1 MQELKRGAIM
11 SKFPSFYP
19 SKNRPDYHLSDVFIN
34 STKGGNRGTG
44 SDTSETEYVIYF
56 GSAPLQRI
64 IAVKAFLDSFK
75 LNLQK
80 EKEIIKFANQH
91 VQKIK
96 EKEGSLSYSITLNMP
111 AHSVNEARNNL
122 AKIEEFQKLIGTGL
136 DWSTNEIASQQSDG
150 TNQDL
155 EENTGFSPLCE
166 TRLPLFWVYF
176 RNIINGGRKITTSKI
191 SSFEQLV
198 KHGFPCYIDKVNYE
212 PDIEAG
218 FFEFDNYLFPKNIKL
233 SLTLNYE
240 NQSMY
245 NEDVE
250 LLKNK
255 TINSYDTLGLKDK
268 DDTGLFPFHID
279 MEIKKMNDINS
290 DKVYTKKDSYLFIS
304 KRTSIVGIGQDVEII
319 DAVNVGGSVGSFTS
333 NKGGLKLTDAA
344 SPKYV
349 IFDLF
354 LESFSRDISYEYSK
368 SPAGAASIYSK
379 VVGDSTKFNNI
390 NYNIKI
396 NCVADNLEKAKKDL
410 GKLQL
415 LTRMF
420 YKTTWN
426 GKDPLS
432 VPEGEKKSEYLQ
444 KLFVYIP
451 NMIEKPNTGKK
462 KTSLLDM
469 QESSIPLYLEE
480 LSYDIDLSHGFF
492 QEGNH
497 LYAKAFSITFK
508 FLYPDSD
515 LILNYS
521 VKKGSDIQNED
532 QYYFK
537 QNPNSSIV
545 ASSNAARLFPM
556 DKKTVR
562 IGKAP

>member
-1 MQELKRGAIM
+1 M

-19 SKNRPDYHLSDVFIN
+19 SKKNPDYHLSDVFIN
-34 STKGGNRGTG
+34 SIEGGNRGTG
-44 SDTSETEYVIYF
+44 SDTSETEHVIYF

-64 IAVKAFLDSFK
+64 IAIKAFLDSFK

-96 EKEGSLSYSITLNMP
+96 DKEGSLSYNMTLNMP

-122 AKIEEFQKLIGTGL
+122 AKIEEFQKLIGTGR
-136 DWSTNEIASQQSDG
+136 DWTTDGTNAEQSDG
-150 TNQDL
+150 TYQDF
-155 EENTGFSPLCE
+155 EENSGFSPLCG

-212 PDIEAG
+212 PEIEAG

-245 NEDVE
+245 NEDEE
-250 LLKNK
+250 LLNNK
-255 TINSYDTLGLKDK
+255 TINSYDIFGLKDK
-268 DDTGLFPFHID
+268 SDTGLFPFHVD
-279 MEIKKMNDINS
+279 MEVKKMNDINS
-290 DKVYTKKDSYLFIS
+290 DKVYSKKDSYLFIS
-304 KRTSIVGIGQDVEII
+304 KGAIATDVEVI
-319 DAVNVGGSVGSFTS
+319 NVEGSLGELRQTS
-333 NKGGLKLTDAA
+333 TTRPKITDIGC
-344 SPKYV
+344 PKYV

-396 NCVADNLEKAKKDL
+396 NCVADSLEKAKKDI

-420 YKTTWN
+420 YKTTWDGLRPFN
-426 GKDPLS
+426 
-432 VPEGEKKSEYLQ
+432 VPIGQKKSDYLQ

-462 KTSLLDM
+462 KKSLSGM
-469 QESSIPLYLEE
+469 QESSIPLFLEE
-480 LSYDIDLSHGFF
+480 LSYDIDLNQGFF
-492 QEGNH
+492 QEGEH

-508 FLYPDSD
+508 FLYPDND

-521 VKKGSDIQNED
+521 VKKGSNIQSED

-537 QNPNSSIV
+537 ANADSSLV
-545 ASSNAARLFPM
+545 SSGNAARLFPM

-562 IGKAP
+562 IGKAPK

>member
-1 MQELKRGAIM
+1 M
-11 SKFPSFYP
+11 SKFPNLYP
-19 SKNRPDYHLSDVFIN
+19 SKNKPDYHLSEVFIAPTN
-34 STKGGNRGTG
+34 APRRGTG
-44 SDTSETEYVIYF
+44 SDTSESEHVIYF

-64 IAVKAFLDSFK
+64 IAVKAFLESFK

-80 EKEIIKFANQH
+80 DKEIIKFSNQH

-96 EKEGSLSYSITLNMP
+96 EKEGSLSYDITLNMP

-122 AKIEEFQKLIGTGL
+122 AKIEEFQKLIGTGR
-136 DWSTNEIASQQSDG
+136 DWSTETLTVQQSDG
-150 TNQDL
+150 TFTDR
-155 EENTGFSPLCE
+155 EENKGFSPLCE

-191 SSFEQLV
+191 SSFKQLV
-198 KHGFPCYIDKVNYE
+198 KHGFPCYIDKVSYE
-212 PDIEAG
+212 PDVESG
-218 FFEFDNYLFPKNIKL
+218 FFEFNSYLFPKNIKL

-250 LLKNK
+250 LLSNK
-255 TINSYDTLGLKDK
+255 TINSYDINGSKDK
-268 DDTGLFPFHID
+268 YDTGLFPFHVD
-279 MEIKKMNDINS
+279 MSVKTMNDINS

-304 KRTSIVGIGQDVEII
+304 RKDTVEQRINI
-319 DAVNVGGSVGSFTS
+319 AKGSGGSLLTSTITKSDSKTTSSHGSR
-333 NKGGLKLTDAA
+333 
-344 SPKYV
+344 YV

-354 LESFSRDISYEYSK
+354 LESFSRDIAYEYSK
-368 SPAGAASIYSK
+368 APAGPASVYSK
-379 VVGDSTKFNNI
+379 VVGDSIKFNNI

-396 NCVADNLEKAKKDL
+396 NCVAENLEKAKKNL

-420 YKTTWN
+420 YKMRWD
-426 GKDPLS
+426 GLQPFS
-432 VPEGEKKSEYLQ
+432 VPDGEKKSEYLQ

-462 KTSLLDM
+462 KTSLSEM
-469 QESSIPLYLEE
+469 QKASIPLFLEE
-480 LSYDIDLSHGFF
+480 LSYDIDLDQGFF
-492 QEGNH
+492 QEGKY

-508 FLYPDSD
+508 FLYPDND

-521 VKKGSDIQNED
+521 VKNGSDIKSED

-537 QNPNSSIV
+537 KTPSSTIIR
-545 ASSNAARLFPM
+545 SSNEARLFPM

>member
-1 MQELKRGAIM
+1 M
-11 SKFPSFYP
+11 SKFPNLYP
-19 SKNRPDYHLSDVFIN
+19 SKNKPDYHLSDVFIAPT
-34 STKGGNRGTG
+34 SAPRRGTG
-44 SDTSETEYVIYF
+44 ATDSEHVIYF

-64 IAVKAFLDSFK
+64 VAIKAFLESFK

-96 EKEGSLSYSITLNMP
+96 EKEGSLSYDITLNMP

-122 AKIEEFQKLIGTGL
+122 AKIEELQKLIGTGR
-136 DWSTNEIASQQSDG
+136 DWSTAGTPVEQADG
-150 TNQDL
+150 TFIET
-155 EENTGFSPLCE
+155 EENIGFSPLCE

-191 SSFEQLV
+191 TSFEQLV

-212 PDIEAG
+212 PDVESG
-218 FFEFDNYLFPKNIKL
+218 FFEFNNYLFPKNIKL

-245 NEDVE
+245 NEDVD

-255 TINSYDTLGLKDK
+255 TINSYDIYGLKDK
-268 DDTGLFPFHID
+268 HDTGLFPFHVD
-279 MEIKKMNDINS
+279 MPVRDMNDINS
-290 DKVYTKKDSYLFIS
+290 DKVYTKKDSYLFIT
-304 KRTSIVGIGQDVEII
+304 KGKDSIDNLEVLNVKATAGGIFVPATNTVVKQR
-319 DAVNVGGSVGSFTS
+319 SMKT
-333 NKGGLKLTDAA
+333 TD
-344 SPKYV
+344 SSCPKYV

-368 SPAGAASIYSK
+368 APAGAASIYSK

-390 NYNIKI
+390 NYNMKI
-396 NCVADNLEKAKKDL
+396 NCVADNLEKAKKNL

-420 YKTTWN
+420 YKTTWD
-426 GKDPLS
+426 GLQPFS
-432 VPEGEKKSEYLQ
+432 VPANEKKSEYLQ
-444 KLFVYIP
+444 KLFVYVP

-462 KTSLLDM
+462 KTSLAGM
-469 QESSIPLYLEE
+469 QNSSIPLFLEE
-480 LSYDIDLSHGFF
+480 LSYDLDLDQGFF
-492 QEGNH
+492 QEGKY

-508 FLYPDSD
+508 FLYPDND

-521 VKKGSDIQNED
+521 VKKGSDIKSED

-537 QNPNSSIV
+537 NTPNSTVV
-545 ASSNAARLFPM
+545 ASSNEARLFPM

-562 IGKAP
+562 IGKSP